1 MKKSFAW
8 VTTSCVLVSQAVLCQ
23 GLLDQSTEAG
33 CHTAGGKWAQVWLVD
48 SGDNGMTLELTN
60 TDTSVAV
67 FAAEITS
74 TESATS
80 KTFAYCLDSAG
91 EDSAPCYGIVTST
104 DGANHDELSWI
115 VKITSVLDRT
125 GETAEALRSGDV
137 FDVEFIQCGKQYK
150 KLGRYVANQL
160 EKSVS
165 EDAGTQNNV
174 EIRTYTK
181 MESKAIELGI
191 QYAPES

>member
-1 MKKSFAW
+1 MYDATIMKVVCFMLLVLLSLDIHCL
-8 VTTSCVLVSQAVLCQ
+8 CVL
-23 GLLDQSTEAG
+23 G
-33 CHTAGGKWAQVWLVD
+33 
-48 SGDNGMTLELTN
+48 
-60 TDTSVAV
+60 
-67 FAAEITS
+67 
-74 TESATS
+74 
-80 KTFAYCLDSAG
+80 
-91 EDSAPCYGIVTST
+91 YGIVTST

-137 FDVEFIQCGKQYK
+137 FDAEFIHCGKQYK

-160 EKSVS
+160 EKSVA

-191 QYAPES
+191 QYAQGS